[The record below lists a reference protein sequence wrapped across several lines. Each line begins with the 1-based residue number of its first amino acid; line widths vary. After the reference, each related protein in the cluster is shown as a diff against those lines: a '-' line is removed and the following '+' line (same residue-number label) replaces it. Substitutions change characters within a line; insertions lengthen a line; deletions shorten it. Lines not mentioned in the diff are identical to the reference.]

1 MIIPPRHALLDTS
14 QPQYCKLIALA
25 LSDQAPEKRAPFIV
39 HVDELQ
45 SFSTML
51 SHRLLSA
58 ARKFVTHFCTAIQYL
73 ERASPQVRAAVL
85 VNAATIIVFP
95 R

>member
-1 MIIPPRHALLDTS
+1 
-14 QPQYCKLIALA
+14 
-25 LSDQAPEKRAPFIV
+25 
-39 HVDELQ
+39 
-45 SFSTML
+45 ML

-95 R
+95 I